1 MSLCIKKKKETIKEC
16 NERLCKMYYSDGYHI
31 KEIANKLDIDII
43 EVYNHITGSNFTT
56 TEEREE
62 MIRLYNAGVSY
73 KDIAEKFGK
82 SVTCVK
88 ERIKSPTKIICGNDD
103 EILSDKQIKKM
114 KKMAIKGYSAED
126 IAKEIGISENSVLY
140 RMSHTDIDHKVYRN
154 LSSSEINKVV
164 RLYKNGKSYKEIAKA
179 CKKSDIV
186 IIKILDIN
194 GY

>member
-62 MIRLYNAGVSY
+62 MIRLYDAGVSY
-73 KDIAEKFGK
+73 RDIAEKFGK
-82 SVTCVK
+82 SITCVK
-88 ERIKSPTKIICGNDD
+88 ERIKSPAKIICGNDD

-154 LSSSEINKVV
+154 LSSSEIDKVV